1 MQNERRSGDIGEQH
15 QHRRGISRQK
25 SDIFRISEHLAVG
38 GEGRQH
44 AARRTPCNRQ
54 RFAHL
59 RTQDRQRRTDEQQQN
74 ERPLPRGEIQQ
85 HTAHDGCHDRS
96 DAVDGRNHGNEPG
109 ELVAGIHIRSN
120 RTGEYDTSG
129 SRKSLEQ
136 AQEIEQI
143 DIRRDDTER
152 RRHDEGCHRNQQRHP
167 PAVTVADRTDE
178 DLSDGQAEH
187 AGRQAH
193 LCHRRRRTEI
203 IGQRRKRRQVE
214 IGDERPECRKQA
226 ERHEKKRVIFVV
238 AIHSLSYL
246 ETIDHIHKKNMQHSS
261 QPDLRDEHN
270 MLFCGANITLFFGI
284 AASGPDRFAHWPR
297 PRHRQSFPYGKRCQR
312 HIFFPADER
321 HSVPATQAAAKPSR
335 PAPKRPTTHAGGGRS
350 RTCTENEKAR
360 LSPVVPPCSSGDP

>member
-1 MQNERRSGDIGEQH
+1 M
-15 QHRRGISRQK
+15 
-25 SDIFRISEHLAVG
+25 
-38 GEGRQH
+38 
-44 AARRTPCNRQ
+44 P
-54 RFAHL
+54 
-59 RTQDRQRRTDEQQQN
+59 
-74 ERPLPRGEIQQ
+74 RP
-85 HTAHDGCHDRS
+85 S

-246 ETIDHIHKKNMQHSS
+246 ETIDHIHKKTCEDSS

-270 MLFCGANITLFFGI
+270 MLFCGANITLFFRNRRFRTRPFRTL
-284 AASGPDRFAHWPR
+284 AAPTAPSILPVRQAMPKAYLLPCGRTPLRPPRHKR
-297 PRHRQSFPYGKRCQR
+297 PRNLRGLHR
-312 HIFFPADER
+312 
-321 HSVPATQAAAKPSR
+321 
-335 PAPKRPTTHAGGGRS
+335 KRPTTHAGGGGHAPARRMKRHGCLQS
-350 RTCTENEKAR
+350 CLPVPRAILKIRTR
-360 LSPVVPPCSSGDP
+360 V